1 MGFLKDLFGGGLNN
15 ISYCAQLLKI
25 DEELCDD
32 IFEDCEFC
40 GMKRRQISR
49 IIKENFNQINLN
61 SRDAGPMRKHV
72 EISRLIQEFYV
83 IELHQKRP

>member
-1 MGFLKDLFGGGLNN
+1 MGFFSNLFGGGLNN
-15 ISYCAQLLKI
+15 ISYCAKLLKI
-25 DEELCDD
+25 DEELCDH
-32 IFEDCEFC
+32 IFEVCEIA

-61 SRDAGPMRKHV
+61 SRDAGPMQKPV

-83 IELHQKRP
+83 IELDQKN

>member
-1 MGFLKDLFGGGLNN
+1 MGFFSNLFGGGLNN
-15 ISYCAQLLKI
+15 ISYCAELLKI
-25 DEELCDD
+25 DEQLCDH
-32 IFEDCEFC
+32 IFEVCEIA

-61 SRDAGPMRKHV
+61 SRDAGPMRKPV

-83 IELHQKRP
+83 TELDQKN